1 MKDILSNI
9 DVFYIVKELQ
19 KYLSCRVNNIY
30 EQHSKSFVLK
40 LDYEKTKE
48 KGIELIV
55 AIPPPNLPHRPELSL
70 FSPNTTAQKKEA
82 WLKKNKPTICPPM
95 TRTDPDDVK
104 SVWKRGRKK
113 AKKKDTKSG

>member
-1 MKDILSNI
+1 MARA
-9 DVFYIVKELQ
+9 ETTTEEQ
-19 KYLSCRVNNIY
+19 K
-30 EQHSKSFVLK
+30 
-40 LDYEKTKE
+40 
-48 KGIELIV
+48 LI
-55 AIPPPNLPHRPELSL
+55 
-70 FSPNTTAQKKEA
+70 EA